1 MTVTVRRRWVYAASV
16 VVVAVVAALAF
27 FAVRGVRGKREAPPK
42 KNKMLVVLPFE
53 NLGAPED
60 EYFADGMTDE
70 LTNRLSALYG
80 LDVISRTSA
89 SQYKKTNKTIGQ
101 IKRELNIDYALTGTV
116 RWEKPA
122 GRKARV
128 RVSPQ
133 LIRAQDDTQAWSQ
146 TYEQEIEAIFAIQT
160 GIAEEVV
167 KQLDLTLLEPER
179 RALGPVRLET
189 SRPTI
194 MFFRPALTI

>member
-1 MTVTVRRRWVYAASV
+1 MVTGRVPFEGDTPFTIGVKHKSEIPKNPKEFNTQIPEDLGRLILRCLEKDKEKRYQSAEEVHAELAKIEQGIPTTERVLPKRKAATAKEVTVTVRRRWVYVASV
-16 VVVAVVAALAF
+16 VVVALVAALAF
-27 FAVRGVRGKREAPPK
+27 FAVRGVKGKKEVLPK

-101 IKRELNIDYALTGTV
+101 IKQELDVDYA
-116 RWEKPA
+116 
-122 GRKARV
+122 
-128 RVSPQ
+128 
-133 LIRAQDDTQAWSQ
+133 
-146 TYEQEIEAIFAIQT
+146 
-160 GIAEEVV
+160 
-167 KQLDLTLLEPER
+167 
-179 RALGPVRLET
+179 
-189 SRPTI
+189 
-194 MFFRPALTI
+194 